1 MRRVLSRVSRSVA
14 VLAVLVGGA
23 GRAGAGPL
31 NPEDFPLSDS
41 GVFPTAAGTFN
52 FDTSNLTLTGPGI
65 TTPIQGSLSTTGVAV
80 FDFNAIT
87 VASDQVLVSQN
98 PSFVTTP
105 PLALLSRGDITIDGK
120 IDLSVPQVFITPI
133 FSPGGPGGFG
143 SDRGPGAAAAAFL
156 VSLAPSPPPVA
167 AVLAAAAVTAVASTL
182 SPVLPALPPATRSSL
197 LEEGAAAAVTATW
210 RSRFKGG
217 AAAEVS
223 AVGPPAPV
231 AAAAVRLRS
240 AQSVGSQSAAASW
253 RTATAA
259 AASAGRR
266 RRWYL
271 SARRF
276 GGALEFECLDAQGGG
291 SGAGGGGGGRVLIEV
306 GPGGFTGDVGSI
318 NVSGGPGGSPFGGP
332 FSGGGA
338 PGVITITAPRAGEP
352 GASWHRSARRA
363 RLCRASSGRMNCPI
377 TFSHRSFPKQRKRG
391 YWDRLVPGR
400 NPFSR
405 ASSSCFSSF

>member
-143 SDRGPGAAAAAFL
+143 SDRGPG
-156 VSLAPSPPPVA
+156 
-167 AVLAAAAVTAVASTL
+167 
-182 SPVLPALPPATRSSL
+182 
-197 LEEGAAAAVTATW
+197 
-210 RSRFKGG
+210 
-217 AAAEVS
+217 
-223 AVGPPAPV
+223 
-231 AAAAVRLRS
+231 
-240 AQSVGSQSAAASW
+240 
-253 RTATAA
+253 
-259 AASAGRR
+259 
-266 RRWYL
+266 
-271 SARRF
+271 
-276 GGALEFECLDAQGGG
+276 
-291 SGAGGGGGGRVLIEV
+291 GGGGGFSSVTGAFSS
-306 GPGGFTGDVGSI
+306 PGGGGFGGGGGNGGRLDVVPGSP
-318 NVSGGPGGSPFGGP
+318 GPPPGYQVIPFGGGRGGSSYGDLAVSLQGG
-332 FSGGGA
+332 SGGG
-338 PGVITITAPRAGEP
+338 
-352 GASWHRSARRA
+352 
-363 RLCRASSGRMNCPI
+363 SS
-377 TFSHRSFPKQRKRG
+377 QQ
-391 YWDRLVPGR
+391 
-400 NPFSR
+400 
-405 ASSSCFSSF
+405 